1 MSTLEEILT
10 SECGGMTNEQALS
23 HIKQKTITVDGLA
36 EAGYV
41 LAYLATINKLKSI
54 RIIATD
60 DNHELQDAADAII
73 ITLEGRDG
81 FDFRNESNIQ
91 LLAAFVSYNVI
102 TQSQS
107 DHIRVIGQTVNPAF
121 PNTRMVDI
129 QNIRG
134 EM

>member
-1 MSTLEEILT
+1 
-10 SECGGMTNEQALS
+10 
-23 HIKQKTITVDGLA
+23 
-36 EAGYV
+36 
-41 LAYLATINKLKSI
+41 LATINKLKSI